1 MEEALSLFAASIRN
15 GVVPTEFTFASVLR
29 WSSCFG
35 LMEQGTQIHCLV
47 CKLGFQDDV
56 IVSTALTDMYCK
68 LGLTRHAR
76 KIFRAVV
83 TKDLV
88 LWNTMLLG
96 LLQNGRGKEA
106 LGTFRRMLKCGIQPD
121 RITLF
126 GALSACSLEGLVAE
140 AMDII
145 TLFKDRYHIMPSLDH
160 YTCVADMLCRA
171 GMLREAMNFV
181 ENKLPEFSAAMFS
194 NILEACIIQGNIV
207 MAELVSEKMVM
218 QKSRLSLPYIVL
230 AQIYGARC
238 KWEKMAGVWR
248 SMENQRAKKARSCSW
263 LCVKNHIYVFTS
275 EQILHHGKGA
285 TYEVLDLLFWDMTD
299 QPKKRDELGCIQL
312 CSNCP

>member
-1 MEEALSLFAASIRN
+1 MPTWDSELCNALISGYAKGGLMEEALSLFAASIRN
-15 GVVPTEFTFASVLR
+15 GVVPTEFTFASVLG

-83 TKDLV
+83 AKDLV
-88 LWNTMLLG
+88 LWNTMLRG

-106 LGTFRRMLKCGIQPD
+106 LGIFRRMLKCGIQPD

-140 AMDII
+140 ALDIL
-145 TLFKDRYHIMPSLDH
+145 TLFKDTYCIMPSLEH
-160 YTCVADMLCRA
+160 YACVVDVLCRA
-171 GMLREAMNFV
+171 GMLREAVNFV
-181 ENKLPEFSAAMFS
+181 ENKLLEFAA
-194 NILEACIIQGNIV
+194 
-207 MAELVSEKMVM
+207 
-218 QKSRLSLPYIVL
+218 
-230 AQIYGARC
+230 
-238 KWEKMAGVWR
+238 
-248 SMENQRAKKARSCSW
+248 
-263 LCVKNHIYVFTS
+263 
-275 EQILHHGKGA
+275 A
-285 TYEVLDLLFWDMTD
+285 TF
-299 QPKKRDELGCIQL
+299 
-312 CSNCP
+312 